1 MKIENATAQ
10 MRKGV
15 LEYCILSLISNKDLY
30 TSEILIEKCWSWKE
44 QFTLY

>member
-15 LEYCILSLISNKDLY
+15 LEYYILSLIFKKDLY
-30 TSEILIEKCWSWKE
+30 TSEILVFKKREDASR
-44 QFTLY
+44 